1 MLFLVNTFTKRRQ
14 KERERKEGRERRR
27 EGGRKL
33 YDDPF
38 RIKELM
44 IDDLKYFT
52 NMILSISS
60 SSSWQYR

>member
-33 YDDPF
+33 KDDPF